1 MDITLERMLSLV
13 DKKANGEF
21 AHGALKKFANSIG
34 LKSGNLISDWI
45 AGRSES
51 YKSKIYEVSE
61 KYNVSVAWLLG
72 ESDTKEKD
80 PAVSDEADEIT
91 KELYSIWSTASEEE
105 RAMLLDMARVI
116 KSRRK
121 KD

>member
-1 MDITLERMLSLV
+1 MSVVDKVKTLCKERKIAISRLERDLGFGNGYISQLRKGTLPNDRMA
-13 DKKANGEF
+13 KIANYLGVSIEFLMGEP
-21 AHGALKKFANSIG
+21 
-34 LKSGNLISDWI
+34 
-45 AGRSES
+45 
-51 YKSKIYEVSE
+51 
-61 KYNVSVAWLLG
+61 
-72 ESDTKEKD
+72 TQKEKD
-80 PAVSDEADEIT
+80 PAVSDEADDVT

>member
-1 MDITLERMLSLV
+1 MFYDNYEKLCEQKGEKPFALPLKLGAKSNSMVAQWKKGSTPRPEMLQ
-13 DKKANGEF
+13 K
-21 AHGALKKFANSIG
+21 
-34 LKSGNLISDWI
+34 I
-45 AGRSES
+45 AD
-51 YKSKIYEVSE
+51 YL
-61 KYNVSVAWLLG
+61 SVTTTELLYG

-80 PAVSDEADEIT
+80 PAVSDEADDVT
-91 KELYSIWSTASEEE
+91 KELYSIWNTASEEE

>member
-1 MDITLERMLSLV
+1 MTLLERIQTLREENGNMSVNKLEKEAGLSRGSMAKWDDHAPSH
-13 DKKANGEF
+13 DKLQKVADYF
-21 AHGALKKFANSIG
+21 S
-34 LKSGNLISDWI
+34 
-45 AGRSES
+45 
-51 YKSKIYEVSE
+51 
-61 KYNVSVAWLLG
+61 VSVDYLLG
-72 ESDTKEKD
+72 NTDIKKD
-80 PAVSDEADEIT
+80 PTVSGEADEIT